1 MSASVESLL
10 EQAKT
15 LSDADR
21 EELARRL
28 YDTLP
33 PLPEMPKVW
42 DSEQE
47 AEAAWQEE
55 LNRRLD
61 EVASGTADCIPW
73 DQALTEMQEA
83 LRRKHGP

>member
-33 PLPEMPKVW
+33 PLPEMPVVW
-42 DSEQE
+42 DGEEE
-47 AEAAWQEE
+47 AEAAWQAE
-55 LNRRLD
+55 LSRRLN

-73 DQALTEMQEA
+73 DQALAEMQDA
-83 LRRKHGP
+83 VRRKHEP